1 MIYSGYRCCSNFA
14 HIGINLKIKH
24 SVQVKPFKIILLFFR
39 KGGNI
44 PQYTLKSCC
53 FGDDQVTV
61 AFFPG
66 TFRQPLSKAAGNAAD
81 DSYGDSDLMGHTRS
95 KPAEGRKLFMLNR
108 FFLYA
113 GQAVEGFIEL
123 SVKPLYFLI
132 FFPEILR
139 KQPQRKRQ
147 EGR

>member
-1 MIYSGYRCCSNFA
+1 MSHYNNITFVYEDNLHNCDLQENGHSRLYLPRRENESNEMLQYLLRPSVEHTTVKYISELADNEKYIYYISPVIIA
-14 HIGINLKIKH
+14 PGIA
-24 SVQVKPFKIILLFFR
+24 
-39 KGGNI
+39 
-44 PQYTLKSCC
+44 
-53 FGDDQVTV
+53 GD
-61 AFFPG
+61 
-66 TFRQPLSKAAGNAAD
+66 LS
-81 DSYGDSDLMGHTRS
+81 
-95 KPAEGRKLFMLNR
+95 PAERAGPYLVIKCEKLFMLNR